1 MSAFASSHIHLPI
14 FSANPASCGSRNAK
28 ARENVK
34 RLSKILHDA
43 RVRINIYER
52 QSAECFHCWNLGRP
66 SSSLLGHIL
75 WDTVHEHAFVLPNPN
90 VLSESSMQFG
100 SVDLL
105 PPWCRSSVSG
115 RGRQNS
121 EEQWQNEIQD
131 YFDWKS
137 SSDCLP
143 SQSAAK
149 KTPEKKFA
157 QWLNDVRKRR
167 NIPGRLRAQWEE
179 CCPELFDQSLHQA
192 SSSK

>member
-1 MSAFASSHIHLPI
+1 MFVGLCVAFGSAMSAFASSHIHLPI

-115 RGRQNS
+115 RGRQKS
-121 EEQWQNEIQD
+121 EEHWQKEIHE
-131 YFDWKS
+131 YFEWRVNADR
-137 SSDCLP
+137 LL
-143 SQSAAK
+143 SQSSPK
-149 KTPEKKFA
+149 NSPEKKLA
-157 QWLNDVRKRR
+157 QWLDNVKRRR
-167 NIPGRLRAQWEE
+167 NIPDSLRASWEE
-179 CCPELFDQSLHQA
+179 A
-192 SSSK
+192 